1 MTFQRPIQCRCAI
14 VLTREYGCPVST
26 PLHKSIL
33 LWILAHPRKDAKIVS
48 KKEKIVTWLSPPRL
62 PMQALSGRLS
72 DGHNDKSGEAQGSW
86 GR

>member
-1 MTFQRPIQCRCAI
+1 MPMCHCTYKRVRVPSFYSAAQEYPSVDISPSQER
-14 VLTREYGCPVST
+14 RE
-26 PLHKSIL
+26 
-33 LWILAHPRKDAKIVS
+33 IVS